1 MPGTGLDTATEEVV
15 RARLLG
21 LLENFEK
28 KRATG
33 RKLISDEEAVY
44 ASLRNPRLGD
54 VRITVFPG
62 KAFQVFVS
70 NKRNPDS
77 PFAVMEAEERRQ
89 YVERRPLD
97 DEAERDTLPAL
108 YLIDHSDRE
117 LLRDRKVE
125 RVEFFSAFLKLSG
138 ETEAPAGPVVQRPYE
153 DLDLEERMEMLQ
165 KLTATDPMRERI
177 ARDLFEFTLTFAR
190 YKQPEKPHAL
200 RFPPGQVREYVGQLA
215 RDMYPQNLRYV
226 FLRDFP
232 GDHEKYSAYVR
243 DRLLALKNLVQG
255 RRDLAGGRY
264 AEYLHDIQLG
274 VDEQIAKLDD
284 MHSRER

>member
-1 MPGTGLDTATEEVV
+1 MPGTGLDAATEEVV
-15 RARLLG
+15 RQRLAG

-33 RKLISDEEAVY
+33 RKLISDEDAVY
-44 ASLRNPRLGD
+44 TALRNPRLGD
-54 VRITVFPG
+54 IRVTVFPG
-62 KAFQVFVS
+62 KNLQVFVS

-77 PFAVMEAEERRQ
+77 PFVVMEAEDRRQ

-97 DEAERDTLPAL
+97 DQAERDTLPGL

-117 LLRDRKVE
+117 MLRDKEVA
-125 RVEFFSAFLKLSG
+125 RVDFFSAFLKLNG
-138 ETEAPAGPVVQRPYE
+138 ETDVPTGPVVQRPYE

-165 KLTATDPMRERI
+165 KLTPTDPMRERI

-190 YKQPEKPHAL
+190 YKQPEKPHVV
-200 RFPPGQVREYVGQLA
+200 RFPPGQVREYVGQLS

-226 FLRDFP
+226 FLRDFA
-232 GDHEKYSAYVR
+232 GDHEKYSMYVR
-243 DRLLALKNLVQG
+243 DRLTALKNLVQG

-264 AEYLHDIQLG
+264 AEYLHDIQIG